1 MSGYTKVAILLK
13 DASNH
18 VNYNQRIIEYLTDR
32 HVSINDNKF
41 TIAIEV
47 VDDKNI
53 DEYVRNGLES
63 VPAMKVSN
71 DESYIYGVN
80 SILSMLSKLEIVE
93 NYQVKSA
100 TGKPSS
106 EASSTTQETG
116 TVNAFY
122 QMALE
127 EMKSEDPDDPDT
139 PSTVKAYQQD
149 FSESPLT
156 DKMIEENA
164 QAYNK
169 IYEERNRR
177 NKAGGV
183 GRAKSAFK
191 PNPSN
196 AKSNINVD
204 NIIQSGG
211 YDKDEERL
219 MRQIASNL

>member
-1 MSGYTKVAILLK
+1 M
-13 DASNH
+13 
-18 VNYNQRIIEYLTDR
+18 EYLTDR
-32 HVSINDNKF
+32 HVSINDNRF

-53 DEYVRNGLES
+53 DDFVRGGLES
-63 VPAMKVSN
+63 VPAMKITGE
-71 DESYIYGVN
+71 DEYIYGVN

-93 NYQVKSA
+93 NYQNKSEVKKQA
-100 TGKPSS
+100 TGDKTSIS
-106 EASSTTQETG
+106 NDSGE
-116 TVNAFY
+116 VNAFY
-122 QMALE
+122 KMALE
-127 EMKSEDPDDPDT
+127 EMKSDDPDDPDT
-139 PSTVKAYQQD
+139 PSTVKAYHQD

-156 DKMIEENA
+156 EKMIEENS

-177 NKAGGV
+177 NKAGGNV
-183 GRAKSAFK
+183 RQTRQQS
-191 PNPSN
+191 
-196 AKSNINVD
+196 KSNSKGGINLD